1 MKFLWCE
8 KCLRCFNFWMLLIS
22 VVVSLIIAFV
32 VYGANYTQAFTYRWL
47 LLLAIIFIAI
57 GKALSVNERTDSKM
71 LYYWNIAYFVLLLIA
86 AYLISLSHIDYAN
99 YGSYLLIIVCV
110 VDVLVTIYGYTLNK
124 KVMKDLSM
132 IPTVYCCR
140 RCHSPRNDGIRRVAI
155 VSRCYIHIT

>member
-1 MKFLWCE
+1 MPA
-8 KCLRCFNFWMLLIS
+8 MLQLLDALIS

-132 IPTVYCCR
+132 IPTVCTAVGDVILLGTMAY
-140 RCHSPRNDGIRRVAI
+140 A
-155 VSRCYIHIT
+155 VSQS